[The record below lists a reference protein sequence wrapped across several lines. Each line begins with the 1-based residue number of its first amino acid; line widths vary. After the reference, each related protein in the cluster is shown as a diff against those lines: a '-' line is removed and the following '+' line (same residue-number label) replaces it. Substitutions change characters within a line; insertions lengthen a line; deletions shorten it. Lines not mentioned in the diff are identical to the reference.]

1 MGEIMNNFARKVI
14 PIHYGNESAVKTGVV
29 ISVVLDEIVVDM
41 AGEIKKAKK
50 AFSCLIDIMPEDIII
65 CTENGEGI
73 VYILGVIE
81 RPKEKKMNL
90 SFPSNT
96 HIQVNQGGLS
106 IGSADSVS
114 IMSKDLNLFSKK
126 AIHKSHEAI
135 VAYEN
140 ISATGNELQASYKTV
155 RLISNLIN
163 TMAKQVI
170 DKFKGYIRSTEDND
184 MVKSGQMT
192 RKTDGLY
199 AMDSKHTIMNSKKS
213 TKIDGEKI
221 LMG

>member
-1 MGEIMNNFARKVI
+1 MDNFARKVI
-14 PIHYGNESAVKTGVV
+14 PIHYGNESAVKTGSV
-29 ISVVLDEIVVDM
+29 ISVALDEIIVDV

-50 AFSCLIDIMPEDIII
+50 AFSCFIDILPEDIII
-65 CTENGEGI
+65 CTENNDGM
-73 VYILGVIE
+73 VYILGIIE
-81 RPKEKKMNL
+81 RPKDQKMNL
-90 SFPSNT
+90 SFPSDT
-96 HIQVNQGGLS
+96 QIQVNHGSLN
-106 IGSADSVS
+106 IDSADSVS
-114 IMSKDLNLFSKK
+114 IISKDVNLFSKK
-126 AIHKSHEAI
+126 VIHKSHEAI

-192 RKTDGLY
+192 RHTDGLY